1 MASGSEDVI
10 TLELAEHVAVD
21 IRRADAF
28 SRTKREVAAGT
39 ETNSADD
46 AVGISNLSLDA
57 ALRFKP
63 SAFNADDLKLC
74 LRFNKEEVI
83 QLKFSAQLS
92 THAIERLPKRSAD
105 FLAGIVSEV
114 VVTAETTN
122 LRIEVSIAAAL
133 A

>member
-10 TLELAEHVAVD
+10 PFELAENVAVD
-21 IRRADAF
+21 IGRAEAL
-28 SRTKREVAAGT
+28 SRTKREAAAGT
-39 ETNSADD
+39 ETHSADD
-46 AVGISNLSLDA
+46 AVGIRNLSLDA
-57 ALRFKP
+57 AIRFKP
-63 SAFNADDLKLC
+63 SAFNADDLKLS

-83 QLKFSAQLS
+83 ELKFPAQLS

-122 LRIEVSIAAAL
+122 LRIEVSIACL
-133 A
+133 L

>member
-10 TLELAEHVAVD
+10 SLELAEHVAVD

-57 ALRFKP
+57 AVRFELV
-63 SAFNADDLKLC
+63 AFNADDLELS
-74 LRFNKEEVI
+74 LRFDEERVI
-83 QLKFSAQLS
+83 QRVPPAEFSA
-92 THAIERLPKRSAD
+92 HAIERL
-105 FLAGIVSEV
+105 SE
-114 VVTAETTN
+114 
-122 LRIEVSIAAAL
+122 
-133 A
+133 